1 MKKLLIA
8 LTILCLALP
17 AALAEAPAL
26 DAYSDEALVEL
37 LRQVQDEIAARNIEK
52 TAHLTAGTYVGGRDI
67 PVGSYI
73 LTSAGVEDDF
83 GIISLRSVN
92 DPADDF
98 PSKLY
103 EFQREP
109 SDYSVFVAIEEG
121 DTLVT
126 PYAYDLTISAGIT
139 FR

>member
-1 MKKLLIA
+1 MKKLLIV
-8 LTILCLALP
+8 LLLLCLTLP
-17 AALAEAPAL
+17 TAYAEAPTF
-26 DAYSDEALVEL
+26 DEYSDGELVEL
-37 LRQVQDEIAARNIEK
+37 LRQVQGEIVARNIEK

-73 LTSAGVEDDF
+73 LKSAGNEGDY

-92 DPADDF
+92 DSENDF

-103 EFQREP
+103 EFRKEP
-109 SDYSVFVAIEEG
+109 VDYSIFIVIEEG

-126 PYAYDLTISAGIT
+126 PYAYDLTISTGIT
-139 FR
+139 FQ